1 MPRGAERGGR
11 PGGAALLSA
20 SLVANVAGLETDLRE
35 QLQTTLSD
43 AYRLERELGGGG
55 MSRVFLAEELALG
68 RRVGVKALSPHLA
81 ARVNFDRF
89 NPHRLPPPPPHTP

>member
-35 QLQTTLSD
+35 QLQTTLGD

-55 MSRVFLAEELALG
+55 MSRGFLAEELALG
-68 RRVGVKALSPHLA
+68 RRVVGKVLSPHPA
-81 ARVNFDRF
+81 AGVNFERF
-89 NPHRLPPPPPHTP
+89 KQEILLPAGP